1 MKQVININFQGR
13 IVPIEQ
19 NAYEILKDY
28 IQSLN
33 NYFAAEEGKE
43 EIVND
48 IENRIGELFDQK
60 IKAGNSC
67 ITEVDVEAVIT
78 SIGRVE
84 DFDDE
89 AGKED
94 TSKAE
99 ASSSNTASGM
109 GYKKLLRD
117 ENNKVLGG
125 VCSGVAHYLGI
136 DITVARVIFAILFFS
151 FGIGFLAYIILWVVV
166 PSSATLQMGSK
177 RKRLFRDK
185 ENGYVAGVCSGIAQY
200 FHISVWIPRLIFLI
214 PVIGF
219 FLKML
224 KFSSWGNMND
234 WGNWSNVNISYS
246 PTLLITYII
255 AWLVIPEAKTTS
267 EKLEMKGEKVDMNSI
282 KKSVTDE
289 IKGVQNRATKF
300 ASEAGTYA
308 STKGTQMANDVTKAA
323 KNKSGFSELISL
335 VVKVITY
342 FILGSILISFLIGLI
357 VLAVVSIGIFP
368 LKDFVIDGTNQNL
381 YAWGTLILFIAVP
394 VIGIIVY
401 VIRRITKVKT
411 GTKYIAPTFTALW
424 ILGWISVTMLVVSV
438 KRDFKKPNLP
448 QAEDIA
454 LVNPSTPKLILSTTY
469 NETQFRLPQTLNF
482 TPFDWIDEDT
492 AIARNVTINIFKSP
506 IDSFRVVMYKSA
518 RGADRNVASANAAMI
533 NFNVYQKDSF
543 LLMDEGIAIN
553 KKDKFRNQEVIL
565 NVYVPVGKT
574 IRIDENT
581 RRNNNV
587 KIDIAGINNDERT
600 YNNAFYGWKT
610 NTDYTMMADGLHSE
624 DGDIFVEGKW
634 GSVRN
639 ESDDN
644 DEDTTNGPNEIM
656 KNGINVTDEDGNKVI
671 INENGIKV
679 TDENGKE
686 QVLIGTPEKKDAVE
700 KTKDAEQKL
709 KAEKKKIEDSLRRS
723 MQETQK
729 KLDKLKDNALNANAT
744 QPFVIASYNPGMLLS
759 VYL

>member
-13 IVPIEQ
+13 VVPIEQ

-67 ITEVDVEAVIT
+67 ITEVDVEAVIN

-89 AGKED
+89 GGKEE
-94 TSKAE
+94 TTREE
-99 ASSSNTASGM
+99 ASSSNGTSGI
-109 GYKKLLRD
+109 GYRKLLRD

-185 ENGYVAGVCSGIAQY
+185 ENGYVAGVCSGVAQY

-214 PVIGF
+214 PLIGF
-219 FLKML
+219 ISRTLRW
-224 KFSSWGNMND
+224 SSWGNMSD
-234 WGNWSNVNISYS
+234 WDNWNNFNISYS
-246 PTLLITYII
+246 PGLLITYII

-289 IKGVQNRATKF
+289 IKGVQKRATKF
-300 ASEAGTYA
+300 ANEAGTYA
-308 STKGTQMANDVTKAA
+308 TSKGTQMANEVTRAA
-323 KNKSGFSELISL
+323 KNKSGFSELVSL
-335 VVKVITY
+335 IVKIITY
-342 FILGSILISFLIGLI
+342 FILGSILISFLVGLI
-357 VLAVVSIGIFP
+357 FLAVVSIGIFP
-368 LKDFVIDGTNQNL
+368 LKDFVISGTNQNL

-411 GTKYIAPTFTALW
+411 GTKYIAPTFSGLW
-424 ILGWISVTMLVVSV
+424 ALGWVSIILLVSSVS
-438 KRDFKKPNLP
+438 KDFRKANMP
-448 QAEDIA
+448 QPENIV
-454 LVNPSTPKLILSTTY
+454 LNNPSTQKLILSSSY
-469 NETQFRLPQTLNF
+469 NENQFRLPETLNF

-492 AIARNVTINIFKSP
+492 AIAKNITINIFKSP
-506 IDSFRVVMYKSA
+506 TDSFRVVMYKSA
-518 RGADRNVASANAAMI
+518 RGATRDIAAANAAKI
-533 NFNVYQKDSF
+533 EFYAYQKDS
-543 LLMDEGIAIN
+543 LLVMNEGISIN
-553 KKDKFRNQEVIL
+553 KTDKFRNQEVII
-565 NVYVPVGKT
+565 NVYVPLGKS

-587 KIDIAGINNDERT
+587 RLDFGNSNNDDRT
-600 YNNAFYGWKT
+600 YNNAFYGWKI

-639 ESDDN
+639 ESDD
-644 DEDTTNGPNEIM
+644 EDSASGSNTID
-656 KNGINVTDEDGNKVI
+656 KNGINVKGDDGTEVI

-679 TDENGKE
+679 TDENGKDK
-686 QVLIGTPEKKDAVE
+686 VLIGNPETKDAIE
-700 KTKDAEQKL
+700 KTREAEQKL
-709 KAEKKKIEDSLRRS
+709 KAEKKKIEDSLRKS
-723 MQETQK
+723 MEETQR
-729 KLDKLKDNALNANAT
+729 KLDKLKDNALNQNTA